1 MLAQATPPGL
11 PDTQPTDVLLGQIEA
26 ELTRSLVYQQAI
38 ASLQDLLG
46 ESAEAARRA
55 LVTVG
60 REAARLALR
69 RSQSMAV
76 PIVLQEPM
84 TPAAGLAIARQQAG
98 AIGLWPDPAMVPAP
112 TDNPFDL
119 PELLMNVFEGT
130 WATPDYQ
137 NTATQQPIIDATPR
151 GKAPRKAG
159 LNGSRLNDAD
169 LSDSGLNH
177 SGPNHSGLNHS
188 PLNDAAPKPL
198 SSPLSNPRSVVA
210 ITLPEMDPMDWDESL
225 RAMGRTLAEV
235 RQQLG
240 FNLEQIHVR
249 THIPLRH
256 LQAIESG
263 DLSRLPE
270 QIYVRGFVQR
280 MAEAL
285 GLDGK
290 ALAAALPRTE
300 SVAVVPDWSQRDRS
314 TNPALEL
321 KPWHLYAGY
330 GVMVAS
336 GLAWVSHAAPGASS
350 QPLKPVI
357 LDREAVV
364 SPPTKAD
371 QPQSAPATEA
381 ETLDSFIAPPEA
393 TR

>member
-46 ESAEAARRA
+46 ESAEAARRV
-55 LVTVG
+55 LVMVG
-60 REAARLALR
+60 REAARLALHCG
-69 RSQSMAV
+69 QSMAM
-76 PIVLQEPM
+76 PIALQEPM

-98 AIGLWPDPAMVPAP
+98 AIGLWPDPTMVPAP

-130 WATPDYQ
+130 WAKPDYQ
-137 NTATQQPIIDATPR
+137 NTATQQPIIDAMPQ
-151 GKAPRKAG
+151 GKAPRKTER
-159 LNGSRLNDAD
+159 NGSG
-169 LSDSGLNH
+169 LSDSGLNN
-177 SGPNHSGLNHS
+177 SALNHS
-188 PLNDAAPKPL
+188 QFNDVAPKPLSNPL
-198 SSPLSNPRSVVA
+198 SSPLSSPRSVVT

-336 GLAWVSHAAPGASS
+336 GLAWVSHSAPGASS

-364 SPPTKAD
+364 SPPTKSD
-371 QPQSAPATEA
+371 QPQAAPATEA

>member
-46 ESAEAARRA
+46 ESAEAVRRA
-55 LVTVG
+55 LVMVG
-60 REAARLALR
+60 REAARLALHR
-69 RSQSMAV
+69 GQSIAV
-76 PIVLQEPM
+76 PIALQEPM

-137 NTATQQPIIDATPR
+137 NTATQQPMIDTTPQ
-151 GKAPRKAG
+151 GQAPRKAG
-159 LNGSRLNDAD
+159 LNGSRLN
-169 LSDSGLNH
+169 
-177 SGPNHSGLNHS
+177 HS
-188 PLNDAAPKPL
+188 PLNDAAPRPL

-381 ETLDSFIAPPEA
+381 QTLDSFIAPPEA

>member
-60 REAARLALR
+60 REAARLALH

-76 PIVLQEPM
+76 PIALQEPM

-98 AIGLWPDPAMVPAP
+98 AIGLWPDPTMVPAP

-130 WATPDYQ
+130 WAKPDYQ
-137 NTATQQPIIDATPR
+137 NTATQQPIIDAMPQ
-151 GKAPRKAG
+151 GKAPRKTER
-159 LNGSRLNDAD
+159 NGSG
-169 LSDSGLNH
+169 LSDSGLNN
-177 SGPNHSGLNHS
+177 SALNHS
-188 PLNDAAPKPL
+188 QFNDVAPKPLSNPL
-198 SSPLSNPRSVVA
+198 SSPLSSPRSVVT

-336 GLAWVSHAAPGASS
+336 GLAWVSHSAPGASS

-364 SPPTKAD
+364 SPPTKSD
-371 QPQSAPATEA
+371 QPQAAPATEA